1 MRSAIINSPT
11 EELFLVFCIK
21 EFVSFFQNPWRI
33 SMKKILSVLTVLVAF
48 TLSGVAQ
55 KIQKPTLDPKP
66 CTDAQTQT
74 VREGIAF
81 HDAKKYDDAVAK
93 YQKVLAEN
101 PDCTLVLYELSM
113 TYYAMGEKTK
123 SMETAY
129 KGSKYK
135 SEQLPLFYLAMANVI
150 DDVGKPE
157 AAVNIYLDGIKM
169 LEGDPSMAR
178 HLSSLHYNLGVT
190 YTKQKKYNEAR
201 AELKKAV
208 EYNHQYASPH
218 YLLSIVYNGTSYKVP
233 AFLAAARFLSLEF
246 NTQRSQIAARLIKD
260 VLKPAQKDE
269 KTGNINI
276 FINMDAPKDEGDFG
290 MFELFLGTLTTIK
303 GKDDEKKTENE
314 MFVDAVGT
322 IIALVAD
329 SKDLKSTFIGKN
341 YVPFVVEMKKR
352 GFAEVLGYIVLYHS
366 GNESALTWLNANEA
380 KLKEFV
386 AWSKAYSLPN

>member
-1 MRSAIINSPT
+1 
-11 EELFLVFCIK
+11 
-21 EFVSFFQNPWRI
+21 
-33 SMKKILSVLTVLVAF
+33 MKKILFVLITVAVFAM
-48 TLSGVAQ
+48 SIMAQ
-55 KIQKPTLDPKP
+55 KIEKPTLDPKP
-66 CTDAQTQT
+66 CTDAQTQM
-74 VREGIAF
+74 VREGVAF

-93 YQKVLAEN
+93 YQKVIAEN

-113 TYYAMGEKTK
+113 TYYAMEEKTK
-123 SMETAY
+123 AMDTAY

-135 SEQLPLFYLAMANVI
+135 SDDLPLFYLTMANVI
-150 DDVGKPE
+150 DDVGKPD
-157 AAVNIYLDGIKM
+157 AAVKIYRDAIKM
-169 LEGDPSMAR
+169 LEGDASMVR
-178 HLSSLHYNLGVT
+178 HLSSVHYNFGVT
-190 YTKQKKYNEAR
+190 LTKQKKYSEAR

-246 NTQRSQIAARLIKD
+246 NTQRSQVAARLIKD

-269 KTGNINI
+269 KTGSINI
-276 FINMDAPKDEGDFG
+276 FLNMNAPKDEGDFG
-290 MFELFLGTLTTIK
+290 MFELFLGTLTTVK

-322 IIALVAD
+322 VIALVAE
-329 SKDLKSTFIGKN
+329 SKDLKSTFVGKN
-341 YVPFVVEMKKR
+341 YVPFVAEMKKK
-352 GFAEVLGYIVLYHS
+352 GYEEVLGYIVLYHS
-366 GNESALTWLNANEA
+366 GNASALTWLNANEA